1 MEQQGIDIHTRL
13 INGVNHPDRPFHQK
27 LAVGIETM
35 LFESWQSHRAGQ
47 LEALHEEGEAMTNV
61 LELKNIRKS
70 FPGVIALKEMHLTLN
85 KGEVHAVCGE
95 NGAGKS
101 TLMKI
106 ITGVYQPDEGEI
118 LLNGQ
123 RVHIQEPNEAFSKG
137 IAIIYQETSLIFDMT
152 VLENLFLGHEP
163 VKKHLGFITTI
174 DYQAMRTKAQE
185 IFKKLGM
192 HIDLNMTVRELGVA
206 AKQMVEIAK
215 ALTYDAHIL
224 ILDEPTAALTIKEVR
239 ALYQVMKRL
248 KSEGVSMLYIS
259 HRLDEIFEMAD
270 KVTVIRDG
278 QYITTADVK
287 DVNNEQLISM
297 MVGRKLE
304 NLYPKTEVEI
314 GDVIFQVK
322 GLSQDGVL
330 HHIDLELRQGEIL
343 GIAGLAGS
351 GRTELAHAIC
361 GLTRLDKGDILLNK
375 RTLTIN
381 HYRKAL
387 DYGIVYVS
395 EDRKDSGLVVAMSIK
410 ENITLALLNELSKYS
425 FIDGKGEERISQ
437 KYMADL
443 SIKAP
448 NDDFIVE
455 NLSGGNQ
462 QKVSVA
468 KALANSPKVLI
479 MDEPTRGVDVGAKAE
494 IYRIISAL
502 ACNGLSIIL
511 ISSDLPEVLGMSD
524 RICVMKQGSIVGEFS
539 REEVTQ
545 EKVLAVAL

>member
-1 MEQQGIDIHTRL
+1 M
-13 INGVNHPDRPFHQK
+13 
-27 LAVGIETM
+27 
-35 LFESWQSHRAGQ
+35 S
-47 LEALHEEGEAMTNV
+47 NV
-61 LELKNIRKS
+61 LELKNIKKM
-70 FPGVIALKEMHLTLN
+70 FPGVVALSDMHLALK

-106 ITGVYQPDEGEI
+106 ITGVYQPDEGEM
-118 LLNGQ
+118 LLNGEK
-123 RVHIQEPNEAFSKG
+123 VDIKEPNDAFSKG
-137 IAIIYQETSLIFDMT
+137 IAIIHQETSLIFDMT

-163 VKKHLGFITTI
+163 TKKHFGMFQAI
-174 DYQAMRTKAQE
+174 DYDTMRIKATE

-192 HIDLNMTVRELGVA
+192 KMDLNQTVRELGVA

-215 ALTYDAHIL
+215 ALTYEAHIL

-239 ALYQVMKRL
+239 ALFEVVKRL
-248 KSEGVSMLYIS
+248 KLEGVSMLYIS
-259 HRLDEIFEMAD
+259 HRLDEIFEIAD
-270 KVTVIRDG
+270 SVTVIRDG

-287 DVNNEQLISM
+287 DVNSEQLISW

-304 NLYPKTEVEI
+304 NLYPKSRVEI
-314 GDVIFQVK
+314 GDVIFQLK

-330 HHIDLELRQGEIL
+330 HHVDIELKYGEIL

-351 GRTELAHAIC
+351 GRTELAHAVC
-361 GLTRLDKGDILLNK
+361 GLTKLNKGEILLNGK
-375 RTLTIN
+375 ALAIN
-381 HYRKAL
+381 NYRKAL
-387 DYGIVYVS
+387 DSGIVYVS
-395 EDRKDSGLVVAMSIK
+395 EDRKDSGLVVAMNIK
-410 ENITLALLNELSKYS
+410 ENTTLSLLKSLSKFS
-425 FIDGKGEERISQ
+425 FIDFKEEEKLSR
-437 KYMADL
+437 KYMEEL

-448 NDDFIVE
+448 SNEFIVE

-494 IYRIISAL
+494 IYRIISNL
-502 ACNGLSIIL
+502 ASNGLAIIL
-511 ISSDLPEVLGMSD
+511 ISSDLPEILGMSD
-524 RICVMKQGSIVGEFS
+524 RICVMKHGRLVGEFTGT
-539 REEVTQ
+539 EATQ